1 MCNIKEINLNKVS
14 KIKSVFTL
22 SVAQKMLSL
31 ETLTVADCDELEH
44 IVIDLGDGSGTTGV
58 NIVFPNLKELIIIE
72 CKKLKYIFGHINAGD
87 DHQYHHQNHLHIPA
101 LKCLK
106 FNKLP
111 RLIGMGTRNYHI
123 TLIHLLEL
131 HLECYFYVANESI
144 GDFVYSISKSQDT
157 TTIKVLYTP
166 SFHIFL
172 LLVKLLVNHFNLKNI
187 IGIKKTLDYCN
198 LM

>member
-1 MCNIKEINLNKVS
+1 
-14 KIKSVFTL
+14 
-22 SVAQKMLSL
+22 
-31 ETLTVADCDELEH
+31 LEH
-44 IVIDLGDGSGTTGV
+44 IVVDIGDGSGTTGV
-58 NIVFPNLKELIIIE
+58 NIVFPKLKELQVYL
-72 CKKLKYIFGHINAGD
+72 CMKLKYIFGHINSSD
-87 DHQYHHQNHLHIPA
+87 DRHQNYLHLPA
-101 LKCLK
+101 LISLK
-106 FNKLP
+106 FDYLP
-111 RLIGMGTRNYHI
+111 SLIGMGTKNYHI
-123 TLIHLLEL
+123 TLPHLLEL
-131 HLECYFYVANESI
+131 HLECYFDVANESI

>member
-1 MCNIKEINLNKVS
+1 MKVS

-22 SVAQKMLSL
+22 SIALKMLSL
-31 ETLTVADCDELEH
+31 ESLTIAHCNELKN
-44 IVIDLGDGSGTTGV
+44 IVVDNGDGSGIGV
-58 NIVFPNLKELIIIE
+58 NIIFPKLIELDVYFCKNLE
-72 CKKLKYIFGHINAGD
+72 YIFGHINAGD
-87 DHQYHHQNHLHIPA
+87 DHPYHHKNHLHIPA